1 MRYLSTL
8 CTPGV
13 HEVEIR
19 AHFQEK
25 ALYTGN
31 APIFD
36 KPLYLLAF
44 VNRSGSNLLAEYLRM
59 TPRLR
64 GFREQ
69 LIFSTVK
76 QFCMKNNIS
85 EFPDYLQAISKAAQ
99 DMGQAYGLKASWD
112 QILMLYRFGIFNMYP
127 SVRVVHIQREDI
139 LGQAVSYQIA
149 LQTKQWTSE
158 HKATGSQECHFDAD
172 QISQII
178 GSVIDGNHLIAQVCA
193 ILDLPRAT
201 VSYESL
207 VAAPGKVIRELAPFI
222 EQNLSKWEPKTP
234 KISKQTSSLN
244 EQFRQ
249 QYLSYAREALQPD

>member
-1 MRYLSTL
+1 M
-8 CTPGV
+8 
-13 HEVEIR
+13 
-19 AHFQEK
+19 
-25 ALYTGN
+25 YTGD
-31 APIFD
+31 APVFE

-59 TPRLR
+59 TPHLR

-76 QFCMKNNIS
+76 QFCTNNSIS
-85 EFPDYLQAISKAAQ
+85 DFPSYLHAISKAAQ

-112 QILMLYRFGIFNMYP
+112 QILMLYRFGVFNMYP
-127 SVRVVHIQREDI
+127 AVRVIHIQREDI

-158 HKATGSQECHFDAD
+158 HKATGTQDCRFDAD

-178 GSVIDGNHLIAQVCA
+178 GSVIDGNHLIAQVCT
-193 ILDLPRAT
+193 ILDLPRVT
-201 VSYESL
+201 VSYENL
-207 VAAPGKVIRELAPFI
+207 VAEPGKVIRELAPFT
-222 EQNLSKWEPKTP
+222 EQDLSKWKPKAP

-249 QYLSYAREALQPD
+249 EYLNYARGALQPD